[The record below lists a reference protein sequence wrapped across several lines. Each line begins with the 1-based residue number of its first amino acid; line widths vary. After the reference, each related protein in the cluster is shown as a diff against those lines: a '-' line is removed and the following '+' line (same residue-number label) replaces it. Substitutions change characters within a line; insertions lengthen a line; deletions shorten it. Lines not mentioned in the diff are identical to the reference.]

1 MWNHYFL
8 VSQGTK
14 SLALVRS
21 WDSRE
26 GQVSQ
31 SAIARES
38 ELILRSVSA
47 QRLHPV
53 RNGVTDLVWR
63 IFLDKMDT
71 FDGHFDLCRPLAD
84 GIEIRAAT
92 KQRTWLSFQEQ
103 LRHITCRQPVCI
115 GANDRGRV
123 CGIALNGNL
132 TRPTQSWSSSFTR
145 FGERSSVFSH
155 LLSGEGA

>member
-1 MWNHYFL
+1 MRP
-8 VSQGTK
+8 
-14 SLALVRS
+14 SLASDFSV
-21 WDSRE
+21 E
-26 GQVSQ
+26 V
-31 SAIARES
+31 IES
-38 ELILRSVSA
+38 EFSRWSAARSSAWLGLRLVPA

-53 RNGVTDLVWR
+53 GNGVADLVWR

-71 FDGHFDLCRPLAD
+71 LHGHFDLCRPLAD

-92 KQRTWLSFQEQ
+92 EERTWLSFQEQ
-103 LRHITCRQPVCI
+103 LRHITCCQPVCI

-132 TRPTQSWSSSFTR
+132 TRPSQCRPSSFTL
-145 FGERSSVFSH
+145 FGERSSIFSH

>member
-1 MWNHYFL
+1 MWNQYFL
-8 VSQGTK
+8 VSKGTK

-21 WDSRE
+21 SDSPE

-31 SAIARES
+31 SAIARDS
-38 ELILRSVSA
+38 ELILRLVSA

-63 IFLDKMDT
+63 IFLYKVDT
-71 FDGHFDLCRPLAD
+71 LDGHFDLCRPLAD
-84 GIEIRAAT
+84 GIEIRATT
-92 KQRTWLSFQEQ
+92 KQRTWLSFQQQ
-103 LRHITCRQPVCI
+103 LRHITCCQPVCI
-115 GANDRGRV
+115 GVNDRGRV

-132 TRPTQSWSSSFTR
+132 TRPSQRRSSSFTR

-155 LLSGEGA
+155 LLSGKGA

>member
-1 MWNHYFL
+1 MPKSSKINRRA
-8 VSQGTK
+8 SQRFAP
-14 SLALVRS
+14 AL
-21 WDSRE
+21 
-26 GQVSQ
+26 G
-31 SAIARES
+31 
-38 ELILRSVSA
+38 LGLRLVSA

-53 RNGVTDLVWR
+53 GNGVTDLVWR
-63 IFLDKMDT
+63 IFLNKMDT
-71 FDGHFDLCRPLAD
+71 LDGHFDLCRPLAD

-103 LRHITCRQPVCI
+103 LRHNTCCQPVCI

-132 TRPTQSWSSSFTR
+132 TRPSQRRPSSFTR